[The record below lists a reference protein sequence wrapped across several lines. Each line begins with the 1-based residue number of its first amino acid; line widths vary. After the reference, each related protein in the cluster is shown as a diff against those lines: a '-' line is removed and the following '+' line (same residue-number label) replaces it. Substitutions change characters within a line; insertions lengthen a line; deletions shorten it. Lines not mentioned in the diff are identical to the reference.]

1 MGETKNEQTLAQQ
14 SYLLGSLICVTC
26 FPVALTLFLLGYQLT
41 LFWLRGGAKEPFPQ
55 SNSGICAQTTLGL
68 GRIRLWGKNFSKQQ
82 REWMKPSPLSNYD
95 VISDF
100 DLVGCP
106 TKYVAN
112 LNFFVTSLFYC
123 RLSSIFME
131 RCKTRCSFLS

>member
-41 LFWLRGGAKEPFPQ
+41 LFWLRGGQKSLSPSLTLA
-55 SNSGICAQTTLGL
+55 TLGL

-100 DLVGCP
+100 DPVGCP

-112 LNFFVTSLFYC
+112 LNFFVTSLFYS